1 MNTSPNK
8 NKQNNGLMVFAFAIP
23 VILACIVGYG
33 IQNNVSITSLLPVLL
48 IAALAL
54 FVAYYFLRRGLN
66 KK

>member
-1 MNTSPNK
+1 MNTPPDNHKKSNM
-8 NKQNNGLMVFAFAIP
+8 LTMFAFAIP

-33 IQNNVSITSLLPVLL
+33 IQNNVSITGLFPVLL

-66 KK
+66 NK